1 MHTDRIGM
9 GHPISRTHLPIYSKN
24 FSSLHNLQCTQLLR
38 TVESRMKK
46 KIDKAVKYNL
56 SNLIQLFLLRT
67 LCMLGYASLA
77 ERRGIMRDDGHFTCQ
92 PDFSY
97 SHSQFFLIAIFH
109 SLRGERYVFA
119 STCLTALNWFVKMCA
134 WIMYSTFGCCTS
146 KLIQSCGYFFS
157 ETDVSNRDSQFYI
170 PYSRHLKGS

>member
-1 MHTDRIGM
+1 MLKGIRKLT
-9 GHPISRTHLPIYSKN
+9 S
-24 FSSLHNLQCTQLLR
+24 CTQTELVWVTPSAAPTFRYILR
-38 TVESRMKK
+38 ISLRSIICNVLSYCVLWRAEWKK
-46 KIDKAVKYNL
+46 KIDEAVKYNL

-146 KLIQSCGYFFS
+146 KLIQSCGYIF
-157 ETDVSNRDSQFYI
+157 RK
-170 PYSRHLKGS
+170 RM